1 MFRILSVFILGKYG
15 SIYDSGSTGLG
26 ESMKSVSKR
35 KNPVTWQ
42 DEVKRVAAGVRKRV
56 LEHTIKN
63 NGGYLSQACSSA
75 EILATLYVKIMALG
89 TIETPLV
96 PQPFP
101 GVPGPDNPDY
111 FTGASFNG
119 PGPDRDRFF
128 LSPAQYALVLY
139 ATLIETGRM
148 AEEGLLQ
155 FNKDGSSVE
164 MIGAE
169 HSPGMET
176 MTGSLGQGL
185 SQAAGIAMARKRK
198 KEKGRVFVFMSDGEF
213 QIGQT
218 WEALQ
223 SLSFHR
229 LDNVIIFVDVNGF
242 QCDGKMCEVMD
253 VEPLDKR
260 IEAFGARVFR
270 VNGHDIKRLADAG
283 SHHPDGRPVVVLC
296 DTDAA
301 RGIDVLKSRAPK
313 MHYVRFAGEEEK
325 ARYVSAYEEM
335 CNESSLGRKIPL
347 VPPFPKGDM
356 GGPPL
361 TKGGEGGFAAQKH
374 TIPGPEI
381 VSKVHA
387 KNLVRWAADKPEVLV
402 LSADLTSSTEIDLFR
417 SAYPGRFLSMGVAE
431 QNMLSFAA
439 GLARE
444 GFIPF
449 VHTFAVFIYRRAYD
463 QIAMSVAYPNLPVR
477 MIGFLPGIT
486 TPGGATHQAIE
497 DIAIMRSLPNMTV
510 LECGDAT
517 EVESVLDLMQDINGP
532 VYVRML
538 RGEIPRLFDSSMV
551 FGKARVL
558 TEGKDLVILSSGIM
572 TEEAMRAVQVLRK
585 RGLSIQH
592 MHISTLKPFTD
603 HAVLDAIARS
613 RYGVITVE
621 NHTIIGGLGTI
632 VAEKMAESGIAKKLV
647 RTGLRDIF
655 SHGASKQYLL
665 KEHTMDALSLIKEVE
680 AMVGGEYNITEDEL
694 TRTHVAAVHSKAKA
708 EAL

>member
-1 MFRILSVFILGKYG
+1 
-15 SIYDSGSTGLG
+15 
-26 ESMKSVSKR
+26 MKSVDKKKESMA
-35 KNPVTWQ
+35 WQ
-42 DEVKRVAAGVRKRV
+42 DEVIRVAAGIRKRV

-75 EILATLYVKIMALG
+75 EILATLYVKVMDLG
-89 TIETPLV
+89 TIKTPLV

-101 GVPGPDNPDY
+101 GVPGPNNPHY
-111 FTGASFNG
+111 FTGAAFNG
-119 PGPDRDRFF
+119 PGPHHDRFF

-139 ATLIETGRM
+139 AALIETGRM
-148 AEEGLLQ
+148 AEEGLLS

-176 MTGSLGQGL
+176 MTGSLGQGI

-198 KEKGRVFVFMSDGEF
+198 KEKGRVFIFMSDGEF

-223 SLSFHR
+223 SLSFHM
-229 LDNVIIFVDVNGF
+229 LDNVVIYVDVNGF
-242 QCDGKMCEVMD
+242 QCDGKMCAVMD
-253 VEPLDKR
+253 IEPLDKR
-260 IEAFGARVFR
+260 IESFGARVFR
-270 VNGHDIKRLADAG
+270 LNGHDIKRLADVG
-283 SHHPDGRPVVVLC
+283 SLTPDGRPVVVLC

-301 RGIDVLKSRAPK
+301 RGIEALKSRAPK
-313 MHYVRFAGEEEK
+313 MHYVRFTSEEEK
-325 ARYVSAYEEM
+325 GRYVSAYEEL
-335 CNESSLGRKIPL
+335 CGKEKEAEVKVKAESQPQ
-347 VPPFPKGDM
+347 PK
-356 GGPPL
+356 PKP
-361 TKGGEGGFAAQKH
+361 EPQ
-374 TIPGPEI
+374 PGPEI
-381 VSKVHA
+381 VSRVHA

-417 SAYPGRFLSMGVAE
+417 STYPDRFLSMGVAE

-463 QIAMSVAYPNLPVR
+463 QIAMSIAYTNLPVR

-497 DIAIMRSLPNMTV
+497 DIALMRALPNMTV

-517 EVESVLDLMQDINGP
+517 EVESVLELMQDINGP

-538 RGEIPRLFDSSMV
+538 RGEIPRLFDSPMKL
-551 FGKARVL
+551 GTARVIS
-558 TEGKDLVILSSGIM
+558 EGDDITVLSSGIM
-572 TEEAMRAVQVLRK
+572 TEEAMRAVLVLKK
-585 RGLSIQH
+585 RGLSVQH
-592 MHISTLKPFTD
+592 MHISTLKPFND
-603 HAVLDAIARS
+603 EAVLDAIAKSRS
-613 RYGVITVE
+613 GVITME
-621 NHTIIGGLGTI
+621 NHTVIGGLGSI
-632 VAEKMAESGIAKKLV
+632 VAEKMAEAGIVRKLV
-647 RTGLRDIF
+647 RIGLQDTF

-665 KEHTMDALSLIKEVE
+665 KEYQMDALSLIREVE
-680 AMVGGEYNITEDEL
+680 TMVGRKFNISEDEL
-694 TRTHVAAVHSKAKA
+694 AKMHVAAVHSRAKA

>member
-1 MFRILSVFILGKYG
+1 
-15 SIYDSGSTGLG
+15 
-26 ESMKSVSKR
+26 MKSADKKKGSL
-35 KNPVTWQ
+35 TWQ
-42 DEVKRVAAGVRKRV
+42 DEVRRVAAGIRRRV
-56 LEHTIKN
+56 LEHTIRN

-75 EILATLYVKIMALG
+75 EILATLYVKVMDLG

-96 PQPFP
+96 PRPFP

-119 PGPDRDRFF
+119 PGPDHDRFF

-176 MTGSLGQGL
+176 MTGSLGQGI

-198 KEKGRVFVFMSDGEF
+198 DEKGRVLIFMSDGEF

-223 SLSFHR
+223 ALSHHM
-229 LDNVIIFVDVNGF
+229 LDNVIIYVDVNGF
-242 QCDGKMCEVMD
+242 QCDGKMCTVMD
-253 VEPLDKR
+253 IEPLDKR
-260 IEAFGARVFR
+260 LESFGCRVLR

-283 SHHPDGRPVVVLC
+283 SLTPDGRPVVVLC

-301 RGIDVLKSRAPK
+301 RGLDVLKARAPK
-313 MHYVRFAGEEEK
+313 MHYVRFTSQEEKGRYVAAYAELCGEECPPEEKKEK
-325 ARYVSAYEEM
+325 APPKASA
-335 CNESSLGRKIPL
+335 
-347 VPPFPKGDM
+347 
-356 GGPPL
+356 GP
-361 TKGGEGGFAAQKH
+361 G
-374 TIPGPEI
+374 I
-381 VSKVHA
+381 VTRVHA
-387 KNLVRWAADKPEVLV
+387 KNLVRWAADKPKVLV

-417 SAYPGRFLSMGVAE
+417 DTYPDRFLSMGIAE

-463 QIAMSVAYPNLPVR
+463 QIAMSIAYPNLPVR

-497 DIAIMRSLPNMTV
+497 DIAVMRALPNMTI

-517 EVESVLDLMQDINGP
+517 EVESVLEVIEKIKGP

-538 RGEIPRLFDSSMV
+538 RGEIPRLFDSPMK
-551 FGKARVL
+551 FGTARVL
-558 TEGKDLVILSSGIM
+558 SEGSDITVLSSGIM
-572 TEEAMRAVQVLRK
+572 TEEAMRAIQVLKK

-592 MHISTLKPFTD
+592 MHVSTLKPFNDQT
-603 HAVLDAIARS
+603 VLDAINNSRS
-613 RYGVITVE
+613 GVITME
-621 NHTIIGGLGTI
+621 NHTIVGGLGSI
-632 VAEKMAESGIAKKLV
+632 IAEKMAEAGIAKKLV
-647 RTGLRDIF
+647 GSASRIPSATGRANSIF
-655 SHGASKQYLL
+655 
-665 KEHTMDALSLIKEVE
+665 
-680 AMVGGEYNITEDEL
+680 
-694 TRTHVAAVHSKAKA
+694 
-708 EAL
+708 